1 MSDNSVNRLIDD
13 LNGLNEKAE
22 HLIYKIEHIIAE
34 EEKVEN
40 INDEDMQ
47 YDREA
52 DDLRGTRRDNDGTG
66 MEILQQDGQ

>member
-1 MSDNSVNRLIDD
+1 M
-13 LNGLNEKAE
+13 
-22 HLIYKIEHIIAE
+22 IAE

-66 MEILQQDGQ
+66 MEILQQIMEGN